1 MSNPFTMKVISGHES
16 FCNRIKEQDDFLSY
30 AKSNTNAVLYS
41 PRRYG
46 KTSLIKQVQR
56 RIAKDKNRLTVYVDF
71 FGLSSVDDIAARIA
85 KGLYSIL
92 RSQKSLLEKAVQTIS
107 TFRPVIRPTEQ
118 SIDFTIEQISP
129 TVSGIQLLDK
139 TMEDFGKFL
148 NSSSKSVNITFD
160 EFQEISEL
168 KESLQVEGILRKHI
182 QEHKAS
188 YFFVGSRRRLLLDI
202 FNERTRPFYQSAL
215 NYRLARLPTDEFNI
229 FIRKAFENS
238 EKICSRNVIAS
249 IIQRTSN
256 HPYYTQKLAF
266 FVFEEAE
273 TTIEQKHVEIAF
285 SLLMQSEAVV
295 FEAILQGLA
304 PQQIALLK
312 ALAKDPSPSVL
323 SNQYMQSHGLKSIG
337 GIQSALKRLVRK
349 DLIEREKNGPWQ
361 LVDPILKEW
370 LKDIS

>member
-1 MSNPFTMKVISGHES
+1 MPNPFTMKVISDYES
-16 FCNRIKEQDDFLSY
+16 FCNRIKEQDDFISY
-30 AKSNTNAVLYS
+30 AKSDTNAVLYS

-56 RIAKDKNRLTVYVDF
+56 RLAKEKDRLTVYVDF

-118 SIDFTIEQISP
+118 SLDFTIEQISP
-129 TVSGIQLLDK
+129 TISGIQLLDK

-148 NSSSKSVNITFD
+148 NHSGKSVNITFD

-188 YFFVGSRRRLLLDI
+188 YFFVGSRRRLLLDM
-202 FNERTRPFYQSAL
+202 FNERTRPFYQSAI
-215 NYRLARLPTDEFNI
+215 NYKLDRLPTDEFNL

-238 EKICSRNVIAS
+238 KIICSQKVIAS
-249 IIQRTSN
+249 IIQRASN

-273 TTIEQKHVEIAF
+273 TAIEQMHVEKAF
-285 SLLMQSEAVV
+285 SFLMQTEAVV
-295 FEAILQGLA
+295 FEAVLQGLA

-312 ALAKDPSPSVL
+312 ALAKEPSPSIL
-323 SNQYMQSHGLKSIG
+323 SNKYMNSHGLKSIG
-337 GIQSALKRLVRK
+337 GIQSALKRLVHK
-349 DLIEREKNGPWQ
+349 DLIEREQDGPWQ

-370 LKDIS
+370 LKDIG